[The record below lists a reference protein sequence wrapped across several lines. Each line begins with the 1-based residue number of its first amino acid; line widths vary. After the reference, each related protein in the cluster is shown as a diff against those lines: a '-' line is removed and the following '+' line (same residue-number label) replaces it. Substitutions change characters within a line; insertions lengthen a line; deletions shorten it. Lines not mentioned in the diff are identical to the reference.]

1 MSLPI
6 DAKAQPERV
15 VQYVRD
21 HIITPHFEDV
31 EEFEILSTIR
41 YDPHLGQTQPS
52 VSHPGVNIGLD
63 FLPNDAHMPPT
74 LPENVLFNDFAP
86 DGAGPAHDPLQELLN
101 ILDAPARQLAPA
113 GLPVSAQRD
122 LRAAF
127 KERFFLLKEHQQ
139 RLNLAM
145 SYFDWDFEIPMSLL
159 LDKLIE
165 ALPLSNDSTAVNLQ
179 QRMQQLMLDTMSY
192 KMRVL
197 ISRSGNMRI
206 EAHPLVRLP
215 APEDEQKYFIDTLL
229 SGFVSGPT
237 WRVWVDSQPIVIS
250 PFTTFKTTRRR
261 HYNDA
266 RTRVMQ
272 AAGMDKME
280 KAEVLVYNDAFQ
292 LMEGSITSVA
302 VKKYITANEYRYVTP
317 FLASGCLCGVM
328 RHFLLQKGLVQED
341 TIDVRHLK
349 EGDEVLLFNAVMGCV
364 KGVIRHTPLQ
374 SSVHPT

>member
-1 MSLPI
+1 MSLPV
-6 DAKAQPERV
+6 DAKAQPETV

-21 HIITPHFEDV
+21 YIIKPNFEVV

-41 YDPHLGQTQPS
+41 YDPHLGQALPS
-52 VSHPGVNIGLD
+52 ASNPGVDIGLD
-63 FLPNDAHMPPT
+63 FLRNDTQVCPE
-74 LPENVLFNDFAP
+74 LPENILFNDFAP
-86 DGAGPAHDPLQELLN
+86 EGPEAAHDPLQELLH
-101 ILDAPARQLAPA
+101 ILDAPGRQLAPA
-113 GLPVSAQRD
+113 GLPASAQRD
-122 LRAAF
+122 LRATF

-165 ALPLSNDSTAVNLQ
+165 AVPLPDGAGALGLQ
-179 QRMQQLMLDTMSY
+179 QRMQQLLLGTMSY

-215 APEDEQKYFIDTLL
+215 APNDGQKYFINTLL
-229 SGFVSGPT
+229 SGFVNGPT
-237 WRVWVDSQPIVIS
+237 WQVWVDSQPVVIS
-250 PFTTFKTTRRR
+250 PFTTFKTTRRQ

-280 KAEVLVYNDAFQ
+280 KTEVLVYNDAFQ

-302 VKKYITANEYRYVTP
+302 VKKYIAANEYRYVTP

-364 KGVIRHTPLQ
+364 KGVIRHSPLQ
-374 SSVHPT
+374 S